1 MLYHSNM
8 EFKRCCNC
16 NNIIESNK
24 EICTYCGSTNFC
36 AIDDTSKQSD
46 KVSKTKIGG
55 TIIGGFL
62 LGLLL
67 GLLGFFISCCTIK
80 GNKKEN
86 WKTFIGSSIGMLSQ
100 WIVFLIVVLCIG
112 Y

>member
-1 MLYHSNM
+1 M

-16 NNIIESNK
+16 NNIIEANK

-36 AIDDTSKQSD
+36 AIDNTSTQSD

-67 GLLGFFISCCTIK
+67 GLVGFFISACMIK

-86 WKTFIGSSIGMLSQ
+86 WKTFIGASIGWLSQ
-100 WIVFLIVVLCIG
+100 SIVLLIVVLCVG